1 MKQDDPQIPLW
12 NAPVPGD
19 FQPTLQPYV
28 LEGAEPRPFL
38 LVIPGGGYCARM
50 DSYEGEDICT
60 HFNKLGL
67 HAGLLRYRFHP
78 QAHFPEPMRDLARAI
93 RMVRAHAK
101 DWNVDSKRIGVC
113 GFSAGGHLAAWGSV
127 KGDTVDSLAGDDA
140 DAFSPIP
147 DFTVLAYPVING
159 LDHPHVGSFVNLI
172 GAEHPTHEQLFNM
185 SADRF
190 VTPETPPVFIWCT
203 AEDRTVPWQNTAAYA
218 TACLTAGVQTSL
230 HIFPYG
236 GHGLH
241 LGPGTQDISTW
252 PALAAT
258 FIKTFRTAP

>member
-1 MKQDDPQIPLW
+1 MQNQPILSLW

-19 FQPTLQPYV
+19 FQPSLQPFA
-28 LEGAEPRPFL
+28 LEGDEPRPFL
-38 LVIPGGGYCARM
+38 LVIPGGGYAARM
-50 DSYEGEDICT
+50 DSYEGEDICL
-60 HFNKLGL
+60 HFNRLGL
-67 HAGLLRYRFHP
+67 HTGLLRYRFHP

-93 RMVRAHAK
+93 RMVRARARE
-101 DWNVDSKRIGVC
+101 WNVDPKRIGVC

-127 KGDTVDSLAGDDA
+127 KGDTVDSLAGDRA

-147 DFTVLAYPVING
+147 DCTILAYPVISG
-159 LDHPHVGSFVNLI
+159 LDHPHAGSFVNLL
-172 GAEHPTHEQLFNM
+172 GTEQPSREQLAEM

-190 VTPETPPVFIWCT
+190 VTAKTPPAFIWCT

-218 TACLTAGVQTSL
+218 TACLDAGVQTSL

-236 GHGLH
+236 GHGMH
-241 LGPGTQDISTW
+241 LAPETRDISAW

-258 FIKTFRTAP
+258 FIRSFRTAP